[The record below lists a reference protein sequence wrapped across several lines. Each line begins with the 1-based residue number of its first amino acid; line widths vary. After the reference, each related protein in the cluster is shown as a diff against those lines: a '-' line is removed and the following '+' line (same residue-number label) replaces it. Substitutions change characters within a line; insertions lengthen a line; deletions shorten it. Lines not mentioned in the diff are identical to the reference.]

1 MRRIR
6 TLLFVIIAAVG
17 GAVAGRMAADARRKR
32 EAGEPFKPGAVTLKP
47 QDLIPGIVAAMRVRD
62 KPWSWLHVP
71 SWLAAFAVN
80 FAVGAVGSDLQR
92 LREMAERGEM
102 PPFMTQYRA
111 AHSNGDAG
119 PEWHAT
125 EPAADEEPSEA
136 ESSEAESSAF

>member
-32 EAGEPFKPGAVTLKP
+32 EAGEPFQPGAVTLKP

-62 KPWSWLHVP
+62 KPWSLLRVP

-102 PPFMTQYRA
+102 PPFITQYRA

-125 EPAADEEPSEA
+125 EPAADEEPSET
-136 ESSEAESSAF
+136 ESSAF

>member
-6 TLLFVIIAAVG
+6 TLIFVIIAAVG
-17 GAVAGRMAADARRKR
+17 GAILGRMAADARRQR
-32 EAGEPFKPGAVTLKP
+32 EAGESFQPGAVQLKP

-62 KPWSWLHVP
+62 RPWSWLHIP

-80 FAVGAVGSDLQR
+80 FAVGAIGSDLQR

-102 PPFMTQYRA
+102 PPFMNQYRR
-111 AHSNGDAG
+111 HSTNGDAG

-125 EPAADEEPSEA
+125 EVTADDEEANEPS
-136 ESSEAESSAF
+136 SSAY